1 MAVLEVS
8 LEFASYEDLWPPFLG
23 GSTGNAV
30 FARDLNNATG
40 GAVAKRLQ
48 ETVEAEFGKGEFVL
62 TARAFAV
69 AGIIPDFTLEALPE
83 QR

>member
-1 MAVLEVS
+1 MEL
-8 LEFASYEDLWPPFLG
+8 ASYEDLWLPFLG
-23 GSTGNAV
+23 GSTGSAA

-48 ETVEAEFGKGEFVL
+48 EIVEAEFGKHEFVL

-69 AGIIPDFTLEALPE
+69 AGHHYRTREHRPSGL
-83 QR
+83 R